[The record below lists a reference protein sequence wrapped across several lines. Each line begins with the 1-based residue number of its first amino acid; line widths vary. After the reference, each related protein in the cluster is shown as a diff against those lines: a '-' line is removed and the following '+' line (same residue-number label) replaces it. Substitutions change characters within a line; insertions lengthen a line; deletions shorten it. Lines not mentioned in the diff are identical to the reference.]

1 MLFQALDTIENSILA
16 YSQAF
21 NILAGDIQ
29 NFQTSGYKQSQYSFV
44 SLFSTSMQRY
54 GGGLGGAALR
64 GRENTQSIAMGVTLI
79 PYGIDFS
86 QGGFNPGSR
95 LNVAVQGSSFF
106 MVKPEDSNRDF
117 ALTRASDFL
126 FSADGT
132 LVDGF
137 GRRVMGYKM
146 KNGQA
151 DKDSLVPIKIDPEEI
166 DLLSVGF
173 ENEGVLTTNFQA
185 RKDALAAGDG
195 TTLPDGEPLFQLAL
209 ARVPNPSGLETDS
222 GNSFRTTLNSGQ
234 IFRFGVSG
242 DTGMGQVFGGVT
254 EGSNVD
260 PSETTIIGIELQ
272 RGYNAVQSTL
282 TFINKFLTTFLSAT
296 DKIIG

>member
-44 SLFSTSMQRY
+44 SLFSLSMQRY

-64 GRENTQSIAMGVTLI
+64 GRENTQNIAMGVSLI
-79 PYGIDFS
+79 PFGIDFT
-86 QGGFNPGSR
+86 QGGFNPGGR
-95 LNVAVQGSSFF
+95 LNAGISGSSFF
-106 MVKPEDSNRDF
+106 MLKPEDANRDF

-126 FSADGT
+126 FSADGS

-137 GRRVMGYKM
+137 GRQVMGYQM
-146 KNGQA
+146 VNGEP
-151 DKDSLVPIKIDPEEI
+151 DKSTMVPIQVDPEEI
-166 DLLSVGF
+166 DLLDLGF
-173 ENEGVLTTNFQA
+173 EDGGILTTNYAA
-185 RKDALAAGDG
+185 RNEALEQGGDAV
-195 TTLPDGEPLFQLAL
+195 LPEGQPLFQLAL
-209 ARVPNPSGLETDS
+209 ARVANPSGLETDS
-222 GNSFRTTLNSGQ
+222 GNSFRVTLNSGE
-234 IFRFGVSG
+234 IFRRGVAG
-242 DTGMGQVFGGVT
+242 DEGMGSVTGGVT

-272 RGYNAVQSTL
+272 RGYNAVQGTL
-282 TFINKFLTTFLSAT
+282 TFINKFLTTFQSAI
-296 DKIIG
+296 DKVIG